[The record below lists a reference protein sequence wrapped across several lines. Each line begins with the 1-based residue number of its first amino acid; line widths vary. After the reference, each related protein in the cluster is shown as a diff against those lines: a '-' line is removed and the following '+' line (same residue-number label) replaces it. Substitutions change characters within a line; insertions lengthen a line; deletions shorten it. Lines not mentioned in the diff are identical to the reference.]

1 MTAISAW
8 IKGLT
13 RSLPGSVPEDCALQP
28 ALPAIPTPFSF
39 PCITGTKGQG
49 ALPQACFLSN
59 RPSLQLPRQGGFTL
73 LEVMIAIALLA
84 IALTTLFGSQAQSVS
99 LAATVRFNTQAPL
112 LAQLKMAELSGNAD
126 RPAADSGD
134 FGEDFPGF
142 QWQLE
147 SKEVLLATSKIV
159 NKLSDSLQR
168 LILTVSW
175 GEKGQYSYQLESYV
189 LKKPEP

>member
-1 MTAISAW
+1 MPS
-8 IKGLT
+8 
-13 RSLPGSVPEDCALQP
+13 D
-28 ALPAIPTPFSF
+28 FSF
-39 PCITGTKGQG
+39 LCTTGTKGQG
-49 ALPQACFLSN
+49 SPPQGCFLFD
-59 RPSLQLPRQGGFTL
+59 RPSLQPQRQEGFTL

-112 LAQLKMAELSGNAD
+112 LAQLKMAELSGNPD

-147 SKEVLLATSKIV
+147 SKEALLTTSKIV

-175 GEKGQYSYQLESYV
+175 GEKGQYSYQLENYV